1 MNLESDILAR
11 FKYGMGDLTTMGVPS
26 TGVSFLTN
34 EQLARIH
41 PERFN
46 FYVQLTMA
54 LMSGNP
60 DVVYRVL
67 GIEGASRNQ
76 RERVKELL
84 NDIGNEL
91 GQMTSQKQIG
101 EIAEAV
107 KKESQVPAI
116 RDVGANAKLQ
126 TSDVGTVAKPTNTD
140 ASSSTEV
147 ENGGQSSKKRRLE
160 GGGYWRTMKDYLE
173 PRKDNVV
180 MMMKAAE
187 SNAQSPTFSMETMN
201 STTTDRIIFIA
212 VTFALRSF
220 ALTFLEWALTNR
232 MVNTSAMAIV
242 YYVGMYLLLF
252 TLWVLIVN
260 VGRQEVFFKVAFF
273 FVNTQGGRGMV
284 NIILHVF
291 MQLLLL
297 PVPFIL
303 QTINPAQSN
312 SSDFMS
318 YEDQRRTLRLV
329 GNLSFLMWMVSSVV
343 ALRA

>member
-11 FKYGMGDLTTMGVPS
+11 IKYGLGDLTTTGQPT

-41 PERFN
+41 PDRFN

-67 GIEGASRNQ
+67 GIEGASRHS
-76 RERVKELL
+76 RERVNELL

-101 EIAEAV
+101 KIAEEV
-107 KKESQVPAI
+107 SKMKPGEQT
-116 RDVGANAKLQ
+116 GKTGNAKP
-126 TSDVGTVAKPTNTD
+126 SG
-140 ASSSTEV
+140 AS
-147 ENGGQSSKKRRLE
+147 K

-173 PRKDNVV
+173 PRKDNV
-180 MMMKAAE
+180 MMMMTAAE
-187 SNAQSPTFSMETMN
+187 SNAQSPTFSSETMN

-232 MVNTSAMAIV
+232 MVNTSAVAIV

-252 TLWVLIVN
+252 TLWCLIVN

-273 FVNTQGGRGMV
+273 FVNTQGDRGMV

-303 QTINPAQSN
+303 QTINPAQNN
-312 SSDFMS
+312 SSGFMS